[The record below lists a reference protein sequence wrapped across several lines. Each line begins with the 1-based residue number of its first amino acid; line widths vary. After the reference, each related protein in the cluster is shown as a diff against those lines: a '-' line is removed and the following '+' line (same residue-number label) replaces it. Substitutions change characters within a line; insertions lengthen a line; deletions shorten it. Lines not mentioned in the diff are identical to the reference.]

1 MKKILMIALL
11 LIQSAYAFRDETSL
25 SDNNTNQD
33 MFPSSLNSVQKAFN
47 TSNMHENVA
56 VFKYEDENTYKVR
69 LRTAVETMF
78 VLPPGEKII
87 SYSLGDS
94 LVFKYK
100 PIIVKNY
107 QTENLFTVRP
117 QTAGADTNL
126 IVVGASG
133 KIYKFYLRADNHD
146 SPFLPI
152 FTIYI
157 SKDGKIPSPKPLKAD
172 FESLEISSENKKE
185 LSHFLSNKVEMQ
197 NANFGYISL
206 NGSDDI
212 KPDTVFDDGKFTYF
226 YFKSQNG
233 KIKNLPVVY
242 RVVDDYDTPVNSRI
256 EGDFIIA
263 ETLSK
268 RWTLRSGT
276 AHHCIK
282 RED

>member
-1 MKKILMIALL
+1 MRK
-11 LIQSAYAFRDETSL
+11 LIFLVFLIMVNAFAFRDETTINDS
-25 SDNNTNQD
+25 TNQD
-33 MFPSSLNSVQKAFN
+33 MFPSDLKSVQKAFN
-47 TSNMHENVA
+47 KSGMHENVS
-56 VFKYEDENTYKVR
+56 VYKYEDENTYKVR
-69 LRTAVETMF
+69 LRTAIETMF
-78 VLPPGEKII
+78 VLPQDEKII

-94 LVFKYK
+94 LIFKYK
-100 PIIVKNY
+100 PIIVKSY

-152 FTIYI
+152 FAIYI
-157 SKDGKIPSPKPLKAD
+157 SKDGKIPTPKSLKTE
-172 FESLEISSENKKE
+172 FENLNVDSEQKTK
-185 LSHFLSNKVEMQ
+185 LSHFLTDKVDMKS
-197 NANFGYISL
+197 ANFSYSSL
-206 NGSDDI
+206 SGSDDI
-212 KPDTVFDDGKFTYF
+212 KPETVFDDGRFTYF
-226 YFKSQNG
+226 YFKRKDGEVN
-233 KIKNLPVVY
+233 NLPVVY
-242 RVVDDYDTPVNSRI
+242 RVVDDYDTPVNSRV

-282 RED
+282 RD